1 MSATKYGDCFEASA
15 QERCYLG
22 FLFFLLQLISFS
34 PAKLFKLLSNATH
47 FKCAVSHSTRFVL
60 LLTNPGTANFHSPI
74 KFLFLSSGRGYV
86 SSLSVILLEMHHIY
100 PTRLEFTF
108 VFSLSSSMSKVLK
121 FLNNVDEAGN
131 SLLVI
136 ITNKD

>member
-1 MSATKYGDCFEASA
+1 MLPCVLVLPSAAD
-15 QERCYLG
+15 
-22 FLFFLLQLISFS
+22 FFLPCKVVYAIS
-34 PAKLFKLLSNATH
+34 NVTH

-86 SSLSVILLEMHHIY
+86 SSLSVILLEMYHIY

-136 ITNKD
+136 TKNKD